1 MSTNLANYFAGN
13 NDVENKR
20 VNRNARHE
28 SDSKSNDKIVDNDND
43 NENDDE
49 DMGPSVSMAVQAKN
63 DDEFHKSTFNL
74 KRTRSMGLLD
84 DYVDPTKKLLG
95 RSDDLCDDDNEYYD
109 NSSGSSSNSSDDDYD
124 DDYRDHSTSV
134 SPPPADNDSYLIPQ
148 DDNDVVVEPE
158 RHVDYL
164 SHEWKES
171 EISNS
176 WKYIILK
183 KKKRD
188 VDLVNA
194 ARLENASWRTW
205 AKARNNLKT
214 VSPEVVNWSKD
225 SDVTWLYG
233 PIIRDSEGI
242 AHSEEEHDLERG
254 YGSDDENSKRISIPP
269 KKSKPPAAAPKPI
282 LKKRT
287 VTEIIEDNA
296 LWKLNEARKHMTEM
310 KHASV
315 IMDPNGNKNVHDDF
329 DALAAQVNAQYY
341 HYPEKSNS
349 NVSLKS
355 QPSDKNDFP
364 VTIPNSIGSNLNDKN
379 DKEKDNQHLKSA
391 LRVQKDSSTA
401 QSDKSI
407 SKNDIDD
414 HDENY
419 LDENFDSS
427 LQSDPHQF
435 YSSKSG
441 SHRDAENHSMALSSI
456 LTSSPSEKSNKSTK
470 NRHIHFNDRVEQ
482 CMALRYPASQS
493 EDDENDDGIRGN
505 VDNNNNAN
513 VTTINN
519 NRTPLLASQ
528 HKSTAANFAPDHSN
542 NNVSDDD
549 VSSPSSSSSS
559 SHSEDEEHGGL
570 YINTRVSRRS
580 DNGVHSPIT
589 DNSSIGSSVT
599 SRYHVRPIIKLLPD
613 TTLNYGSDEESDNSE
628 FNGYGNAV
636 SHNVNTSRGYDYIY
650 DYNSVYTGDTS
661 SFLPVDSCDI
671 VDVPEGMNLQ
681 TAIADDNA
689 STYEFSNAVESKKRL
704 TPQLNKASTNDTNRQ
719 HESRGLLYD
728 DDNYTSSSDSEQQFI
743 EDSQYNSSD
752 EEEEGEG
759 MDQAVDDDQD
769 DGLSLRRTLSL
780 GKSGSTNSF
789 RDLAQPHPS
798 VTHPP
803 QHKKPTEFAKGKN
816 DVTEGVQQAV
826 RPYPLKRNSS
836 SGNFIFNSDSEEE
849 SSSDEEQRPL
859 PVTNQPTDRGTSK
872 SGAACNPENLPAE
885 RKTASSKQPNASDSS
900 QSFKIVNNTPSPAEV
915 GSSDV
920 AIEGYFSPRN
930 GSIKSVVSGG
940 RMMDHQDHSEIDTL
954 TKGLENCH
962 VSNIEKTKDK
972 NFGNVE
978 TTGKETSMTDSSN
991 ESLHKV
997 MQNAKGMA
1005 NKYLHPWKKAD
1016 GKQGES
1022 SSTNS

>member
-1 MSTNLANYFAGN
+1 MSTNLANYFAGKKDTKN
-13 NDVENKR
+13 EH
-20 VNRNARHE
+20 VNRNASHE
-28 SDSKSNDKIVDNDND
+28 SNSKSDVKVAGNDND
-43 NENDDE
+43 NDDE

-63 DDEFHKSTFNL
+63 DDDFHKSTFNL

-84 DYVDPTKKLLG
+84 EYIDPTKKLLG
-95 RSDDLCDDDNEYYD
+95 RPDDLYGNDNEYYD
-109 NSSGSSSNSSDDDYD
+109 NSSDNSSSNSSDDDYD
-124 DDYRDHSTSV
+124 DDYQEHSTSV
-134 SPPPADNDSYLIPQ
+134 SPPPADNDSYLMPQ

-233 PIIRDSEGI
+233 PIIRDSENN
-242 AHSEEEHDLERG
+242 AQSEEEHDLERG
-254 YGSDDENSKRISIPP
+254 YGSDDENSKRISMPT
-269 KKSKPPAAAPKPI
+269 KKSKSLTAAPKPI

-341 HYPEKSNS
+341 HYPKNSNS
-349 NVSLKS
+349 SVSLNGQS
-355 QPSDKNDFP
+355 SDKKDNY
-364 VTIPNSIGSNLNDKN
+364 TIPNSLGVNPNVGNDEG
-379 DKEKDNQHLKSA
+379 KEDLHLKSA
-391 LRVQKDSSTA
+391 LRVQNNPSTA

-407 SKNDIDD
+407 LENNTNDRVKS
-414 HDENY
+414 H
-419 LDENFDSS
+419 LDENLDSS
-427 LQSDPHQF
+427 DTNRFL
-435 YSSKSG
+435 SSKSC
-441 SHRDAENHSMALSSI
+441 SNKDNENHSIGLSSI
-456 LTSSPSEKSNKSTK
+456 LTSSPSEKSNKPTK

-493 EDDENDDGIRGN
+493 EDDESDGENRQY
-505 VDNNNNAN
+505 VDVNNNAN

-519 NRTPLLASQ
+519 NRTPLLATQ
-528 HKSTAANFAPDHSN
+528 HKSIPVNSAPERFNKDT
-542 NNVSDDD
+542 SDDD
-549 VSSPSSSSSS
+549 TSSPSSSSS
-559 SHSEDEEHGGL
+559 HSDDEEHGGL
-570 YINTRVSRRS
+570 YINARFSRRS
-580 DNGVHSPIT
+580 DSGVHSPIT
-589 DNSSIGSSVT
+589 DNSSVASSTT
-599 SRYHVRPIIKLLPD
+599 SRAHVRPIIKLLPD
-613 TTLNYGSDEESDNSE
+613 TTLNYGSDEESDNGE

-671 VDVPEGMNLQ
+671 VDVPEGMDLQ

-689 STYEFSNAVESKKRL
+689 SNYEFNNAVESKEKHS
-704 TPQLNKASTNDTNRQ
+704 PQLQKASTNNTTRQ
-719 HESRGLLYD
+719 HGSHMLLYD
-728 DDNYTSSSDSEQQFI
+728 DDNYSSSSDSEQQFI

-752 EEEEGEG
+752 DEEEEDDDD
-759 MDQAVDDDQD
+759 DQAVDDNHDE
-769 DGLSLRRTLSL
+769 GLSLRRTLSL
-780 GKSGSTNSF
+780 GKSGSTNSLC
-789 RDLAQPHPS
+789 DLAQPS
-798 VTHPP
+798 LSSATLS
-803 QHKKPTEFAKGKN
+803 QQKIPTNFIAGKT
-816 DVTEGVQQAV
+816 DESKDAQLAV

-849 SSSDEEQRPL
+849 SSSEDEQRPIPAGNKL
-859 PVTNQPTDRGTSK
+859 VNRGSLK
-872 SGAACNPENLPAE
+872 GSVAPANIPSQK
-885 RKTASSKQPNASDSS
+885 KTALPKQPKASDSS
-900 QSFKIVNNTPSPAEV
+900 QSFRIVNKTPSPAEV

-930 GSIKSVVSGG
+930 ESIKSVVSGG
-940 RMMDHQDHSEIDTL
+940 SMMDHQDHSEMETL
-954 TKGLENCH
+954 AKGFENCH
-962 VSNIEKTKDK
+962 INNTGRLKDK
-972 NFGNVE
+972 KADSLQ
-978 TTGKETSMTDSSN
+978 TTRKEASLTNSSN
-991 ESLHKV
+991 ESLQKV

-1005 NKYLHPWKKAD
+1005 SKYLHSWKRSDVKPQENGND
-1016 GKQGES
+1016 S
-1022 SSTNS
+1022 S

>member
-1 MSTNLANYFAGN
+1 MSTNLANYFAGK
-13 NDVENKR
+13 NDFEDEH
-20 VNRNARHE
+20 VNRNANE
-28 SDSKSNDKIVDNDND
+28 EISSKSNDNVASNDND
-43 NENDDE
+43 NDDE
-49 DMGPSVSMAVQAKN
+49 DMGPSISMAVQAKS

-84 DYVDPTKKLLG
+84 EYIDPTKKLLG
-95 RSDDLCDDDNEYYD
+95 RSDDLYNDDNEYYD
-109 NSSGSSSNSSDDDYD
+109 NTSDVNSSGSSSDDDYD
-124 DDYRDHSTSV
+124 NDYHDHSTSV
-134 SPPPADNDSYLIPQ
+134 SPPPADNDSYLLPQ

-164 SHEWKES
+164 SHQWKES

-233 PIIRDSEGI
+233 PIVRDSEVNVQK
-242 AHSEEEHDLERG
+242 EEEHDLERG
-254 YGSDDENSKRISIPP
+254 YGSDDENFKRMTKPT
-269 KKSKPPAAAPKPI
+269 KKSKSPAAAPKPI

-341 HYPEKSNS
+341 HYPKKSNS

-355 QPSDKNDFP
+355 QPSEKTDKKSS
-364 VTIPNSIGSNLNDKN
+364 TIPNSSGGNPNENDNRGIETSN
-379 DKEKDNQHLKSA
+379 LKSA
-391 LRVQKDSSTA
+391 LRGKRTPSLPQA
-401 QSDKSI
+401 DKSI
-407 SKNDIDD
+407 LKNNTNDNDID
-414 HDENY
+414 Y
-419 LDENFDSS
+419 LDENVDSS
-427 LQSDPHQF
+427 LHSNLHQL

-441 SHRDAENHSMALSSI
+441 LNRDNENHSVGLSSI
-456 LTSSPSEKSNKSTK
+456 LTSSPSEKPNKPTK

-493 EDDENDDGIRGN
+493 DDNDGDKEHI
-505 VDNNNNAN
+505 DANNNAN

-519 NRTPLLASQ
+519 NNTPMLGSSNGSASNYRN
-528 HKSTAANFAPDHSN
+528 AGA
-542 NNVSDDD
+542 SDDD
-549 VSSPSSSSSS
+549 MSSSS

-570 YINTRVSRRS
+570 YINAGFSRRS
-580 DNGVHSPIT
+580 DSGIHSPLT
-589 DNSSIGSSVT
+589 DNSSIGSSFT
-599 SRYHVRPIIKLLPD
+599 SRSPVRPIIKLLPD

-671 VDVPEGMNLQ
+671 VDVPEGMDLQ

-689 STYEFSNAVESKKRL
+689 STYEFSNAVQSKK
-704 TPQLNKASTNDTNRQ
+704 NKTTQPNKFPANDNNCQNRS
-719 HESRGLLYD
+719 HMLLYD
-728 DDNYTSSSDSEQQFI
+728 DDNYSSSSDSEQQFI
-743 EDSQYNSSD
+743 EDSQYKSSDD
-752 EEEEGEG
+752 EEEEDSEN
-759 MDQAVDDDQD
+759 QAVDDNQD
-769 DGLSLRRTLSL
+769 EGLSLRRTLSL
-780 GKSGSTNSF
+780 GRDESTSSLY
-789 RDLAQPHPS
+789 DLAQPRSSETPLS
-798 VTHPP
+798 
-803 QHKKPTEFAKGKN
+803 QAKKPTDFMKGRTDENK
-816 DVTEGVQQAV
+816 DAQQAV

-849 SSSDEEQRPL
+849 SSSDEEQRPML
-859 PVTNQPTDRGTSK
+859 VTNQLTNQDASINNATSNPVNIPTQK
-872 SGAACNPENLPAE
+872 KIPP
-885 RKTASSKQPNASDSS
+885 SKQQNASDSS
-900 QSFKIVNNTPSPAEV
+900 QSFRIVNNTPSPAEV

-930 GSIKSVVSGG
+930 DSIKSVVSGG
-940 RMMDHQDHSEIDTL
+940 GVMDQRDQPEIDTL
-954 TKGLENCH
+954 SKGFEDCH
-962 VSNIEKTKDK
+962 IDNTDRTKDK
-972 NFGNVE
+972 NADSAHAA
-978 TTGKETSMTDSSN
+978 GKETFMADSSN
-991 ESLHKV
+991 ESLQKV
-997 MQNAKGMA
+997 MHNAKGLA
-1005 NKYLHPWKKAD
+1005 SKYLHPWKKTD
-1016 GKQGES
+1016 GKQRENS
-1022 SSTNS
+1022 SSTDS

>member
-1 MSTNLANYFAGN
+1 MPTNLANYFAGKK
-13 NDVENKR
+13 DTENEH
-20 VNRNARHE
+20 VNTNASHE
-28 SDSKSNDKIVDNDND
+28 SNKCNDNVAAIDNDND
-43 NENDDE
+43 GE

-84 DYVDPTKKLLG
+84 EYIDPTKKLLG
-95 RSDDLCDDDNEYYD
+95 RSDDLYDDDNEYYD
-109 NSSGSSSNSSDDDYD
+109 NSSDNSSSNSPDDDYD
-124 DDYRDHSTSV
+124 DDYHDHSTSV
-134 SPPPADNDSYLIPQ
+134 SPPSADNDSYLIPQ

-164 SHEWKES
+164 SHKWKES

-233 PIIRDSEGI
+233 PIVRDSEGN
-242 AHSEEEHDLERG
+242 AQSEEEHDIERG
-254 YGSDDENSKRISIPP
+254 YGSDDENSKRMSNPT
-269 KKSKPPAAAPKPI
+269 KKSKSPATAPKPI

-315 IMDPNGNKNVHDDF
+315 IMDPNGNKDVHDDF

-341 HYPEKSNS
+341 HYPKKSDS

-355 QPSDKNDFP
+355 QPSDKNDAFS
-364 VTIPNSIGSNLNDKN
+364 VIPNSWEANPNGDNDSG
-379 DKEKDNQHLKSA
+379 KENVLLKSA
-391 LRVQKDSSTA
+391 LRVQKNPSITHSDRGILKDTSGHVLAENVDSSSRSDLQ
-401 QSDKSI
+401 QSSSFKSN
-407 SKNDIDD
+407 SNRDN
-414 HDENY
+414 EN
-419 LDENFDSS
+419 N
-427 LQSDPHQF
+427 
-435 YSSKSG
+435 
-441 SHRDAENHSMALSSI
+441 SMGLSSI

-493 EDDENDDGIRGN
+493 EGGEGDDEGRES
-505 VDNNNNAN
+505 VDADNNAN

-519 NRTPLLASQ
+519 NKMPLLAAQ
-528 HKSTAANFAPDHSN
+528 HESTTANSVSN
-542 NNVSDDD
+542 HRDNDTSDDD
-549 VSSPSSSSSS
+549 STSPSSSS

-570 YINTRVSRRS
+570 YINARFSRRS
-580 DNGVHSPIT
+580 DSGVHSPIT

-599 SRYHVRPIIKLLPD
+599 SRSHVRPIIKLLPD

-671 VDVPEGMNLQ
+671 VDVPEGMDLQ

-689 STYEFSNAVESKKRL
+689 STYEFSNAVESKKKHD
-704 TPQLNKASTNDTNRQ
+704 PQPHKASTNDTDHQ
-719 HESRGLLYD
+719 HGSHMLLYD
-728 DDNYTSSSDSEQQFI
+728 DDNYSSSSDSEQQFI

-752 EEEEGEG
+752 DEEEEDGN
-759 MDQAVDDDQD
+759 DHVVDDNQD
-769 DGLSLRRTLSL
+769 EGLSLRRTLSL
-780 GKSGSTNSF
+780 GKSGSTTSLRNM
-789 RDLAQPHPS
+789 AQPPCS
-798 VTHPP
+798 AVSSS
-803 QHKKPTEFAKGKN
+803 QSKN
-816 DVTEGVQQAV
+816 PRNFIEGTTDVNKDSQQAV

-836 SGNFIFNSDSEEE
+836 SGNFIFNSESEEE
-849 SSSDEEQRPL
+849 SSSDEEQGLVPI
-859 PVTNQPTDRGTSK
+859 TNQLDKGVTTK
-872 SGAACNPENLPAE
+872 SDAVFNPANIRAQKETPPP
-885 RKTASSKQPNASDSS
+885 KPPNASDSS
-900 QSFKIVNNTPSPAEV
+900 QSFRIVNNTPSPAEV

-930 GSIKSVVSGG
+930 ESIKSVVSEG
-940 RMMDHQDHSEIDTL
+940 RIIDHQDHSEMDNL
-954 TKGLENCH
+954 TKGFENCH
-962 VSNIEKTKDK
+962 IDDVDKTKNKKVD
-972 NFGNVE
+972 NVQI
-978 TTGKETSMTDSSN
+978 TGKETSMTDASN
-991 ESLHKV
+991 ESLQKV

-1005 NKYLHPWKKAD
+1005 SKYLHPWKRAD
-1016 GKQGES
+1016 ERQRES
-1022 SSTNS
+1022 SSSSS